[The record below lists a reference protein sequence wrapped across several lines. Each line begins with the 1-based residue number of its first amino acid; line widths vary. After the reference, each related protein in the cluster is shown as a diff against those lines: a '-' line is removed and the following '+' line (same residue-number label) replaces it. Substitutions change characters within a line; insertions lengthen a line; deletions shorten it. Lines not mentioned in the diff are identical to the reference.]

1 MNIEFDQIS
10 FSPFAQLL
18 EAIMN
23 PRFLLLAA
31 LASTTT
37 IALAQKN
44 ANLSLAL
51 DWVPNVNHVGVY
63 VAQSQGWYAQ
73 RGINLQILPYGSVS
87 PDVLVA
93 TNRADI
99 GISSGEGITTAAV
112 NGEPVVSIATVYNTN
127 TSGLAVLENS
137 KILRPK
143 DLDGQ
148 IYAAFGAP
156 YEKAILERI
165 IKTDGGKGVFKS
177 PTLSVYGLEALLA
190 GKADFMWIFE
200 GVEGIEASRSGHKL
214 RTFPLSKF
222 GVPDYYT
229 PVFSANRTRVMTNAA
244 NLKAFLE
251 VTARGYDFARKNPK
265 AATALMVKALAK
277 GSVADPKIIEDGIHW
292 FEARGAYAKPGK
304 RWGVQELKL
313 WTNYPKFL
321 LENQVFPQAKMKT
334 LEYGKLFT
342 NALLPA
348 K

>member
-1 MNIEFDQIS
+1 MNQ
-10 FSPFAQLL
+10 
-18 EAIMN
+18 
-23 PRFLLLAA
+23 RFLLLAA
-31 LASTTT
+31 LASTATVG
-37 IALAQKN
+37 LAQQKN
-44 ANLSLAL
+44 ATVSLAL

-63 VAQSQGWYAQ
+63 VAQAQGWYAQ
-73 RGINLQILPYGSVS
+73 RGINLKILPYGSVS

-93 TNRADI
+93 ANKADL

-112 NGEPVVSIATVYNTN
+112 NGEPVVSVATIYNTN
-127 TSGLAVLENS
+127 TSTLAVLENS

-143 DLDGQ
+143 DLDGK

-200 GVEGIEASRSGHKL
+200 GVEGVEASRGGHKL

-229 PVFSANRTRVMTNAA
+229 PVFSANKTRVTTNAA

-251 VTARGYDFARKNPK
+251 VTARGYGFARKNPK
-265 AATALMVKALAK
+265 QATALMVKSLPK
-277 GSVADPKIIEDGIHW
+277 GSVSDPQIIEDGIRW
-292 FEARGAYAKPGK
+292 FEARGAYAKPGQ
-304 RWGVQELKL
+304 RWGVQSLKL
-313 WTNYPKFL
+313 WTDYPKFL
-321 LENQVFPQAKMKT
+321 LENQVFPQAKMRT
-334 LEYGKLFT
+334 LEYGQLFT

>member
-1 MNIEFDQIS
+1 VSDQVKLEPNQI
-10 FSPFAQLL
+10 FSLSIRFL

-23 PRFLLLAA
+23 QRFLLLAA
-31 LASTTT
+31 LASTAT
-37 IALAQKN
+37 IGLAQQKN
-44 ANLSLAL
+44 ATVSLAL

-63 VAQSQGWYAQ
+63 VAQAQGWYAQ
-73 RGINLQILPYGSVS
+73 RGINLKILPYGSVS

-93 TNRADI
+93 TNRADL
-99 GISSGEGITTAAV
+99 GISSGEGIATAAV
-112 NGEPVVSIATVYNTN
+112 MANRSSVYNTN
-127 TSGLAVLENS
+127 TSALAVLESS

-143 DLDGQ
+143 DLDGK

-200 GVEGIEASRSGHKL
+200 GVEGVEASRADHKL

-229 PVFSANRTRVMTNAA
+229 PVFSANKTRVTTNAA

-265 AATALMVKALAK
+265 AATALMVKALPK
-277 GSVADPKIIEDGIHW
+277 GSVSDPKIIEDGIRW
-292 FEARGAYAKPGK
+292 FEGRGAYAKPGK
-304 RWGVQELKL
+304 RWGVQSLKL
-313 WTNYPKFL
+313 WTDYPKFL
-321 LENQVFPQAKMKT
+321 LENQVFPQSKMKS
-334 LEYGKLFT
+334 LEYGQLFT